1 MPTKDWFFQQQRGQR
16 RSLSLAGRSA
26 PHGRP
31 RRGAI
36 VTDAIKLRLDRVYYP
51 DSGGA
56 PTTHVFGAAW
66 EPWELKGRF
75 GDAWLGPGGTKEAIA
90 NWQQFVLD
98 AQPVLVSW
106 GDVISA
112 EGIVT
117 KFTPGRESE
126 YESTYTL
133 EIEID
138 EQPGLAATF
147 VMRVAP
153 APSELALEIQ
163 NELTGGIGGIPSL
176 PNAGDLKP
184 SFLDSLE
191 DLVSDINSYS
201 AALITIANDFDSFV
215 SGTIDQLER
224 LRSGVAQTRTA
235 LNKLRSTLETTENDA
250 ALLARDAELEVLWFA
265 SRSDIDV
272 STTRTLALLDEL
284 DRQAEIAQRGRG
296 ATVYVARTQDTWEGI
311 SRLFFGGPEAA
322 GRIRDANGVR
332 YGETPIPGRSYQI
345 PEAA

>member
-1 MPTKDWFFQQQRGQR
+1 MPTKDWFCQQQGGQR
-16 RSLSLAGRSA
+16 RSLRLAGKSA

-31 RRGAI
+31 RKGAV
-36 VTDAIKLRLDRVYYP
+36 VTDAVKLRLDRVFYP
-51 DSGGA
+51 DSGGP
-56 PTTHVFGAAW
+56 PTTHVFGIAW

-75 GDAWLGPGGTKEAIA
+75 NDAWLGPGGTKDAIA
-90 NWQQFVLD
+90 NWQQFVID
-98 AQPVLVSW
+98 AQPILISW
-106 GDVISA
+106 GDIVSA

-126 YESTYTL
+126 AESTYSI
-133 EIEID
+133 EVEID
-138 EQPGLAATF
+138 TQPGLAATF

-153 APSELALEIQ
+153 APSEICAALQAELAE
-163 NELTGGIGGIPSL
+163 GIGSIPTM

-191 DLVSDINSYS
+191 DLVSDLNSFSAGLIN
-201 AALITIANDFDSFV
+201 IANDVDSFA

-224 LRSGVAQTRTA
+224 LRSGVAQYRTA
-235 LNKLRSTLETTENDA
+235 LNKLRGTIETTENDA

-265 SRSDIDV
+265 SRSEIDV
-272 STTRTLALLDEL
+272 STTRALALLDEL

-296 ATVYVARTQDTWEGI
+296 ATVYVARLSDTWESI
-311 SRLFFGGPEAA
+311 ARQFYGGPESA
-322 GRIRDANGVR
+322 GRIRDANGIR
-332 YGETPIPGRSYQI
+332 YGELPVSGRSYQI